1 MTDKNKALD
10 IVSRAG
16 HIMLENGAE
25 ISRVEEV
32 MDRIAHAYGV
42 DSGNFFVLSNGIF
55 TTAQGY
61 ANVEHIPF
69 HGTQLDRVVAVSS
82 LSRDIVSGCVTIDE
96 AQCRLDEIRRMP
108 AHPVWEQVLA
118 SALGSGA
125 FCAIFGGSFADC
137 GVALLSG
144 ILLWIFVLQV
154 SSRFM
159 SKVTGNIA
167 GGALVTLFC
176 IMCYKLGWGDHLG
189 NMLIGAIIP
198 LIPGV
203 PFTNG
208 IRDLGAEDY
217 IAGGTRLIDALMGF
231 LCIALGVSTVFVAD
245 AYIEGSIIALD
256 GTAYDPVTAQW
267 PWQLIAAFIGTT
279 AFAVLFGAPRS
290 KYAGCGVAGVL
301 GWVAYLASCRNLG
314 LSPAEAT
321 FIATMV
327 VTVSAY
333 VLASLQRCPVIV
345 FLICGIFPL
354 VPGAGVFWTSYHIV
368 SQNLPTALQTG
379 FLATKCTFAIA
390 FAIIIVTELSRVT
403 ARKPTA

>member
-1 MTDKNKALD
+1 MDKNKALD

-32 MDRIAHAYGV
+32 MERIAHAYGV

-69 HGTQLDRVVAVSS
+69 HGTQLDRVVAVNA
-82 LSRDIVSGCVTIDE
+82 LSRDIIAGRVSLEE
-96 AQCRLDEIRRMP
+96 ADKRLDGIRRMP
-108 AHPVWEQVLA
+108 AHPAWEQVLA

-144 ILLWIFVLQV
+144 IILWIFVLQV
-154 SSRFM
+154 SSRYM

-176 IMCYKLGWGDHLG
+176 IMCYALGWGNHLG

-208 IRDLGAEDY
+208 IRDLASEDY

-245 AYIEGSIIALD
+245 AYIEGSIIVLD
-256 GTAYDPVTAQW
+256 GTAYDTVTAQW
-267 PWQLIAAFIGTT
+267 LWQLVAAFVGTT

-290 KYAGCGVAGVL
+290 KYIGCGVCGLL
-301 GWVAYLASCRNLG
+301 GWIVYLATYRNLG
-314 LSPAEAT
+314 LTPTEAT
-321 FIATMV
+321 FFATMV

-333 VLASLQRCPVIV
+333 GFAVLQRCPVIV

-354 VPGAGVFWTSYHIV
+354 VPGAGVFWTSYHVV

-390 FAIIIVTELSRVT
+390 FAIIIITELSRMT
-403 ARKPTA
+403 ARKPND